1 VGFSFFTFV
10 IEIRLFPS
18 QYFYQNLLI
27 DCKEIKEEVSTS
39 HSLPSSF
46 TSSSSLNSSLRVI
59 SPLLLQHHI
68 QPVLFLNI
76 NNSKETKQGKSF
88 INEYE
93 ITYILQFLTFL
104 VSKNIISSSS
114 SSASMTVAII
124 SPYKAQIRLIQ
135 QKCSQHPSLQ
145 QFFSR
150 NNRSSSP
157 PVSSDGSS
165 TVSTSHVPVIEINTV
180 DGFQG
185 REKDIVL
192 ISTVRSNTSSSSS
205 SSSASTGNGKGGYQS
220 SIGRIGFVADERRL
234 NVAITRA
241 KKCLVVFG
249 NKDTLMVDPVW
260 NEMIQSL
267 KDRKLLLT
275 PQDVHWT

>member
-1 VGFSFFTFV
+1 LLVLFLT
-10 IEIRLFPS
+10 EIRLFPS
-18 QYFYQNLLI
+18 QYFYQNLLV
-27 DCKEIKEEVSTS
+27 DCKEIKDELLTS

-46 TSSSSLNSSLRVI
+46 SSSSALNSSLRVI

-76 NNSKETKQGKSF
+76 NSKETKQGKSF

-93 ITYILQFLTFL
+93 ITYIIQFLTFL

-114 SSASMTVAII
+114 ASSSMTVAII

-135 QKCSQHPSLQ
+135 QKCLQHPSLQ
-145 QFFSR
+145 SFFSR
-150 NNRSSSP
+150 NNRSSSA
-157 PVSSDGSS
+157 VITDGSS
-165 TVSTSHVPVIEINTV
+165 SSMAGSNVPVIEINTV

-192 ISTVRSNTSSSSS
+192 ISTVRSNTPSSSFSS
-205 SSSASTGNGKGGYQS
+205 GGDDSLGSAKRGYQS

-260 NEMIQSL
+260 NEMIKSL
-267 KDRKLLLT
+267 KERKLLLT